1 MLTFI
6 NDNDFLLVDKY
17 KQNDDGSI
25 SWTYND
31 GNATHSGFIFE
42 GMTRVDGDETIDVW
56 AKLQQQVSY
65 NKITIEG
72 KTQEE
77 IDGDKIS
84 EFKASRES
92 LVASS
97 IVTTESGNNYDGDN
111 ASIQKMANKI
121 LSYSYAGKSDT
132 DTLEW
137 SLADTGTGVMT
148 TVTLGELKEA
158 HHLAVEYV
166 QSVWGL

>member
-1 MLTFI
+1 MLKFI

-17 KQNDDGSI
+17 KQNEDGSI

-31 GNATHSGFIFE
+31 GNATHSGFIRQ

-56 AKLQQQVSY
+56 AKLQS
-65 NKITIEG
+65 KIASKAIAIEG

-77 IDGDKIS
+77 LEDEQIA
-84 EFKASRES
+84 EFKASRELLIYNS
-92 LVASS
+92 V
-97 IVTTESGNNYDGDN
+97 VTTESGNKYDGDN
-111 ASIQKMANKI
+111 TSIQKMANKI
-121 LSYSYAGKSDT
+121 LSYNYAGKLDSDT
-132 DTLEW
+132 IEW

-166 QSVWGL
+166 QSAWGL

>member
-1 MLTFI
+1 MLKFI
-6 NDNDFLLVDKY
+6 DDNDFLLVDKY

-25 SWTYND
+25 SWVYND
-31 GNATHSGFIFE
+31 GNATHSGFIRE
-42 GMTRVDGDETIDVW
+42 GMTRVDGDETVDVW
-56 AKLQQQVSY
+56 AKLQS
-65 NKITIEG
+65 KIASKAITVEG

-77 IDGDKIS
+77 FDAEQVA
-84 EFKASRES
+84 EFKASRELLIANS
-92 LVASS
+92 V
-97 IVTTESGNNYDGDN
+97 VTTESGNKYDADN
-111 ASIQKMANKI
+111 GSIQKMVNKI
-121 LSYSYAGKSDT
+121 LSYNYAGKLDT

-158 HHLAVEYV
+158 HHLSVEYV